1 MSRLNMEDVRFRNC
15 RIGKG
20 RYHESASFVPA
31 DNFQLTIDHPPVL
44 FLTPAGAIDILMP
57 TSNAARQGLRFT
69 IINLSANT
77 ITLKTDG
84 DAAFTAAIAIASTQM
99 CEVICT
105 GSATQAV
112 GWRAMTA
119 AGTQTSP

>member
-1 MSRLNMEDVRFRNC
+1 MGRMNIEGARMRDI

-20 RYHESASFVPA
+20 LIMESATFVPA
-31 DNFQLTIDHPPVL
+31 DNFVLTVDHPSLL
-44 FLTPAGAIDILMP
+44 FLNPAGAIDVLMP
-57 TSNAARQGLRFT
+57 TSSAARQGLRYT
-69 IINLSANT
+69 IVNLSANT

-99 CEVICT
+99 CEVVCT
-105 GSATQAV
+105 GSATQAA

>member
-1 MSRLNMEDVRFRNC
+1 MGRMNIEGARMRDI

-20 RYHESASFVPA
+20 LTMESATFVPA
-31 DNFQLTIDHPPVL
+31 DNFVLTVDHPSLL
-44 FLTPAGAIDILMP
+44 FLNPAGAIDVLMP
-57 TSNAARQGLRFT
+57 TSSAARQGLRYT
-69 IINLSANT
+69 IVNLSANT

-99 CEVICT
+99 CEVVCT

>member
-1 MSRLNMEDVRFRNC
+1 MRTNIEAARFRDC
-15 RIGKG
+15 RWGKG
-20 RYHESASFVPA
+20 QYMESATFVPA
-31 DNFQLTIDHPPVL
+31 DNFVLTIDHPPLL
-44 FLTPAGAIDILMP
+44 FLNPAGAIDVLMP

-69 IINLSANT
+69 IVNLSANT

-84 DAAFTAAIAIASTQM
+84 DAAFTAAIAITTGQM
-99 CEVICT
+99 TEVVCT
-105 GSATQAV
+105 GSATQAA

>member
-1 MSRLNMEDVRFRNC
+1 MRTNVEGNRQREVKFGPGFQLRSMSL
-15 RIGKG
+15 
-20 RYHESASFVPA
+20 VPA
-31 DNFQLTIDHPPVL
+31 DNFQITVDMPPL
-44 FLTPAGAIDILMP
+44 IFATPAGAIDMLMP
-57 TSNAARQGLRFT
+57 TSNDARKGMMF
-69 IINLSANT
+69 IIVNLSANT

-99 CEVICT
+99 AVVVCT

>member
-15 RIGKG
+15 RVGKG
-20 RYHESASFVPA
+20 RYHESATFVPA
-31 DNFQLTIDHPPVL
+31 TGFQITVDHPPVL
-44 FLTPAGAIDILMP
+44 FLNPAGAVNILMP

-69 IINLSANT
+69 IVNLSANT
-77 ITLKTDG
+77 ITLQTDG
-84 DAAFTAAIAIASTQM
+84 GAAFTAAIAIAATQM
-99 CEVICT
+99 AEVICT
-105 GSATQAV
+105 GNTTQNV

>member
-1 MSRLNMEDVRFRNC
+1 MRATLENNDLFSPLIRRNFRL
-15 RIGKG
+15 
-20 RYHESASFVPA
+20 SAVSLIPA
-31 DNFQLTIDHPPVL
+31 DNYPLDINSPPL
-44 FLTPAGAIDILMP
+44 QFYTPAGAIDVLMP
-57 TSNAARQGLRFT
+57 TSNAARLGTVF
-69 IINLSANT
+69 IIVNLSANT

-99 CEVICT
+99 AVVVCT

>member
-1 MSRLNMEDVRFRNC
+1 MARQNIEGCRLRDI

-20 RYHESASFVPA
+20 LIYEALTYVPA
-31 DNFQLTIDHPPVL
+31 DNWPLPADAPSLV
-44 FLTPAGAIDILMP
+44 FLNPAGAVDILMP
-57 TSNAARQGLRFT
+57 TSTAARQGLSFK
-69 IINLSANT
+69 IVNLSANT

-99 CEVICT
+99 AEVVCT
-105 GSATQAV
+105 GNTTQNV

>member
-1 MSRLNMEDVRFRNC
+1 MSRMNMEDVRFRNC
-15 RIGKG
+15 RVAKG
-20 RYHESASFVPA
+20 RYHESATFVPA
-31 DNFQLTIDHPPVL
+31 DNFVLTIDHPPLL
-44 FLTPAGAIDILMP
+44 FLNPAGAIDVLMP

-69 IINLSANT
+69 IVNLSANT

-84 DAAFTAAIAIASTQM
+84 DAAFTAAIAIVSTQM
-99 CEVICT
+99 AEVVCT
-105 GSATQAV
+105 GSATQAA